1 MGLSLSY
8 LGIVMQTGMGVLMTE
23 KAHQV
28 DVSS

>member
-8 LGIVMQTGMGVLMTE
+8 LGTEMLTGLGVLMTE